1 MPLIQHVR
9 AREIL
14 DSRGNPTV
22 YVEVAADNGVIGWAG
37 VPSGASTGAH
47 EAVELR
53 DKNPHRYGGKGV
65 TKAVQNVNGPIA
77 HLLKG
82 RSVYDQTELDKAMI
96 AEDGSPNKSSLGA
109 NAIVGTSL
117 AIARCASMCCNTPLY
132 RYIGGSHTTLL
143 PVPMMNIINGGAHA
157 DSPLDFQEF
166 MVRPIGAPS
175 FKEALRWG
183 AEIFSSLKKLLKEK
197 EYSTAVGDEGGFAP
211 GLSSDEEALSFI
223 LQAIEQAGYKSGKD
237 VTLAIDCAASE
248 FYDKQKRV
256 YYDKKKKGAQQPFEE
271 RTATDQISYLEYLC
285 SVYPIDS
292 IEDGLDENDWEGWE
306 LLTERLGPKIQLV
319 GDDLFVTNRKFLKKG
334 IDQSVANAILIK
346 PNQIGTLTETLETI
360 EMAQC
365 HGYGVIISHRSGETG
380 DPFIADL
387 SVASR
392 SGQIK
397 TGSLSRSDRIEKY
410 NRLLAIEED
419 LGEDALY
426 SPKVENN

>member
-1 MPLIQHVR
+1 MPLIQHVS
-9 AREIL
+9 ALEIL

-22 YVEVAADNGVIGWAG
+22 YVEVTADNGVRGWAG
-37 VPSGASTGAH
+37 VPSGASTGEH

-53 DKNPHRYGGKGV
+53 DENHHRYGGKGV
-65 TKAVQNVNGPIA
+65 TKAVQNVSGPIA
-77 HLLKG
+77 RLLKG
-82 RSVYDQTELDKAMI
+82 RSVYDQTELDKALI

-109 NAIVGTSL
+109 NSIVGTSL
-117 AIARCASMCCNTPLY
+117 AIARCASMCRNIPLY
-132 RYIGGSHTTLL
+132 RYIGGSHTTIL
-143 PVPMMNIINGGAHA
+143 PIPMMNIINGGAHS

-166 MVRPIGAPS
+166 MIRPIGAPS

-183 AEIFSSLKKLLKEK
+183 AEIFSSLKNLLKERG
-197 EYSTAVGDEGGFAP
+197 YSTSVGDEGGFAP
-211 GLSSDEEALSFI
+211 NLSSDEEAFSFI
-223 LQAIEQAGYKSGKD
+223 LQAIEKAGYKPGED

-248 FYDKQKRV
+248 FYDTRKRV
-256 YYDKKKKGAQQPFEE
+256 YYDKKKKGAGQPFEE
-271 RTATDQISYLEYLC
+271 RTVADQVAYLEYLC

-292 IEDGLDENDWEGWE
+292 VEDGLYENDWEGWE
-306 LLTERLGPKIQLV
+306 LLTERLGQKTQLV

-334 IDQSVANAILIK
+334 VDKDVANAILIK

-360 EMAQC
+360 EMAQF

-397 TGSLSRSDRIEKY
+397 TGSLSRSDRVEKY

-419 LGEDALY
+419 LGRDALY
-426 SPKVENN
+426 NPSQKNN